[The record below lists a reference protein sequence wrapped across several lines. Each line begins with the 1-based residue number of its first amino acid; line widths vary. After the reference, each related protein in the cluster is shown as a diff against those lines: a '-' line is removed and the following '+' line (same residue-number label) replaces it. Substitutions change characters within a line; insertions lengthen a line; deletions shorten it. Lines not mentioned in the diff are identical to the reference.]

1 MKITRIE
8 DIHVNGG
15 WDTWSFL
22 KVSTDEGLVGWSE
35 FSEERARRG
44 LTAAVRSMAPM
55 LVGQDPREVGRITA
69 QLRTLTLGSA
79 GGLQALAIGAFE
91 NALLDIKAKALG
103 VPVYELFGGALRK
116 RLPMYWSHCAMYRA
130 KCPEVFEKIIGQPA
144 VRSLDDVKKA
154 GRMVAESG
162 FRALKTNR
170 LLLDPARL
178 NGGTPQVAR
187 GSGAFELNIEPWM
200 VRETV
205 AQMEALRDGA
215 GPGVALMLD
224 LNFNYKSEGFR
235 RMAFALEPL
244 ELQWLEM
251 DSHSPEALAS
261 IRAATRTPIA
271 SLETILGRRAL
282 RPFAQQQC
290 VDVGI
295 IDVVFNGMME
305 SVRMAA
311 QLETY
316 EINVAAH
323 NTFSHLGTAI
333 SAHFCAVIPNFRIL
347 EFDVDEVPWRKDLV
361 THPVT
366 VDNGE
371 LVLSDRP
378 GWGMDIDEEVAR
390 AHAAPGR

>member
-316 EINVAAH
+316 EINAAAH